1 MSFKSEPSSTLSR
14 KIITA
19 SISGTIFALL
29 LGLIM
34 PDPFDVG
41 ISSFGNYMQ
50 EFLISVPAYM
60 MYSFPVILI
69 YGTVASTVS
78 DYLASFIA
86 NRTHKNL
93 KVYLSFILHVLFGLV
108 LSWFSLLAAVLYFI
122 TDTILIKKKV
132 YGWKNALKS
141 LSIPFLVIILFLI
154 IIHILDFF
162 QGFKFYIA

>member
-1 MSFKSEPSSTLSR
+1 MSFKHGLNATISR
-14 KIITA
+14 KIISA
-19 SISGTIFALL
+19 SISGTTFALL

-86 NRTHKNL
+86 NRTNKRL
-93 KVYLSFILHVLFGLV
+93 AIYLSFVFHLLFGLV
-108 LSWFSLLAAVLYFI
+108 LSWYSLLATVLFFI
-122 TDTILIKKKV
+122 TDSLLIRNKV
-132 YGWKNALKS
+132 YTWKSSLKS
-141 LSIPFLVIILFLI
+141 LIIPFSVFILLML
-154 IIHILDFF
+154 IIHIMNFF
-162 QGFKFYIA
+162 QNIKFYTA